1 MGREWCS
8 QIYFHLVLESCSEM
22 TSSSPLCSQSPD
34 SSGMPGAPGMPLM
47 LSGSPPTG
55 EHEPLELLE
64 NKQSSFW
71 AHQPRVLK
79 PLRQQGQGWEPMGRG
94 EGPRT
99 GGGNVSTAWVFIRFQ
114 GPAPETGKQYSKKLS
129 FQALCPFSP
138 WLHGLDCSL
147 TASMTLSRRTS
158 VATHRVPST
167 TEEPAETHQIPGLD
181 QNNNDY
187 DNHNNVKDNN
197 S

>member
-1 MGREWCS
+1 MGGEWCS
-8 QIYFHLVLESCSEM
+8 QIYFRLVLENCSEM
-22 TSSSPLCSQSPD
+22 TSSSPFCSQSPD
-34 SSGMPGAPGMPLM
+34 SSGMPGAPGMPFM
-47 LSGSPPTG
+47 LSRSPPPG
-55 EHEPLELLE
+55 EHKPLALLE

-99 GGGNVSTAWVFIRFQ
+99 GGGSVSIAWVFIHFQ
-114 GPAPETGKQYSKKLS
+114 SPAPETGKQYSQKLS
-129 FQALCPFSP
+129 YQALCPSSP
-138 WLHGLDCSL
+138 WINGLDCSL

-167 TEEPAETHQIPGLD
+167 IEEPAEIYQIPGLD
-181 QNNNDY
+181 QSNNDY
-187 DNHNNVKDNN
+187 DNNTNVEDNN